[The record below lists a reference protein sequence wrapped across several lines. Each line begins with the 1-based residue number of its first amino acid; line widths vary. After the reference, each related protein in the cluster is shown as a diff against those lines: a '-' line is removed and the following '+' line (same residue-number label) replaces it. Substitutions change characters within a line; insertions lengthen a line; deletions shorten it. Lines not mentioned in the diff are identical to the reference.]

1 MRESAFLEFKSKVSN
16 TFLKTVSAYA
26 NFHDGEILFGI
37 DDTGT
42 AVGLDHLDE
51 TCLAI
56 ENRINDC
63 VTPRPRF
70 SIQIN
75 PSDNTIRVHVQEGPD
90 KPYLYNGKAYRRSD
104 SSTVEVD
111 RIELNRLV
119 LEGENLSFEELDSPE
134 KNLEF
139 KTLSAALHNQLDISD
154 TSIDVL
160 KTLGLMGTNGFNRAA
175 AILSDKNSYPG
186 IDIIKFGA
194 SINEILDRTTF
205 EHVSVLQQLSTA
217 MEVFNRYLRFEM
229 IEGATRFTKDLV
241 PREAFREAI
250 ANGLV
255 HRTWDINSRMRVSI
269 FPDRVEICSPRGL
282 PTGLS
287 KEEYLRGRVSVL
299 RNPILAEVF
308 FRLGLIEKFGTGIL
322 RIRESY
328 RDEKELPKFELL
340 ENSITVTLP
349 FIGSLS
355 QMSPQEELL
364 LNSMLRGRYYSRS
377 ELDLRSGF
385 DKSKTIRL
393 LNSLLDKQLILAH
406 GESRA
411 RRYSRL

>member
-1 MRESAFLEFKSKVSN
+1 MRESAFLEFKSKVSS

-37 DDTGT
+37 DDAGSK
-42 AVGLDHLDE
+42 VGLDHLEE

-63 VTPRPRF
+63 IAPRPLF

-75 PSDNTIRVHVQEGPD
+75 QDDKTVCLHVQEGSN

-111 RIELNRLV
+111 RVELNRLV
-119 LEGENLSFEELDSPE
+119 LEGENLSFEELNSPE

-139 KTLSAALHNQLDISD
+139 KTLSAALREKLGISD
-154 TSIDVL
+154 TSTDVL
-160 KTLGLMGTNGFNRAA
+160 KTLGLIGPNGFNRAA
-175 AILSDKNSYPG
+175 AILADKNSYPG
-186 IDIIKFGA
+186 IDVIKFGA
-194 SINEILDRTTF
+194 SINEILDRTTV
-205 EHVSVLQQLSTA
+205 EQVSVLKQLDTA
-217 MEVFNRYLRFEM
+217 MEIFDRYLRLEK
-229 IEGATRFTKDLV
+229 IEGATRITNNLV

-255 HRTWDINSRMRVSI
+255 HRTWDINSRLRVSI
-269 FPDRVEICSPRGL
+269 FPDRVEIYSPGGL

-287 KEEYLRGRVSVL
+287 EAEYLRGRVSVL

-328 RDEKELPKFELL
+328 RDEKEIPKFEVLD
-340 ENSITVTLP
+340 NSITVTLP
-349 FIGSLS
+349 FIGSRQQLTS
-355 QMSPQEELL
+355 QEQLL
-364 LNSMLRGRYYSRS
+364 LNSMARGRRYSRS
-377 ELDLRSGF
+377 EIDIRSGF
-385 DKSKTIRL
+385 EKSKTLRL
-393 LNSLLDKQLILAH
+393 LNSLVSKQLVLAH
-406 GESRA
+406 GQSRA

>member
-1 MRESAFLEFKSKVSN
+1 MRESAFLEFKSRVSN

-26 NFHDGEILFGI
+26 NFHDGEILFGF

-42 AVGLDHLDE
+42 KVGLEHLDE

-75 PSDNTIRVHVQEGPD
+75 PKDRTIRLHVQEGPN

-139 KTLSAALHNQLDISD
+139 KTLSAALHDQLDISD

-160 KTLGLMGTNGFNRAA
+160 KTLGLMGKNGFNRAA

-186 IDIIKFGA
+186 IDIMKFGA
-194 SINEILDRTTF
+194 SINEILDRTTV

-229 IEGATRFTKDLV
+229 IEGATRLTKDLV

-269 FPDRVEICSPRGL
+269 FPDSVEICSPGGL

-340 ENSITVTLP
+340 DNSITVTLP

>member
-1 MRESAFLEFKSKVSN
+1 MRESAFLEFKPKISS

-37 DDTGT
+37 DDAGSK
-42 AVGLDHLDE
+42 VGLDHLEE

-63 VTPRPRF
+63 IAPRPLF

-75 PSDNTIRVHVQEGPD
+75 QDDKTVCLHVQEGSN

-111 RIELNRLV
+111 RVELNRLV
-119 LEGENLSFEELDSPE
+119 LEGENLSFEELNSPE

-139 KTLSAALHNQLDISD
+139 KTLSAALREKLGISD
-154 TSIDVL
+154 TSTDVL
-160 KTLGLMGTNGFNRAA
+160 KTLGLIGASGFNRAA
-175 AILSDKNSYPG
+175 AILADKNSYPG
-186 IDIIKFGA
+186 IDVIKFGA
-194 SINEILDRTTF
+194 SINEILDRTTV
-205 EHVSVLQQLSTA
+205 EQVSILKQLDTA
-217 MEVFNRYLRFEM
+217 MEIFDRYLRLEK
-229 IEGATRFTKDLV
+229 IEGATRITKDLV

-255 HRTWDINSRMRVSI
+255 HRTWDINSRLRVSI
-269 FPDRVEICSPRGL
+269 FPDRVEIYSPGGL

-287 KEEYLRGRVSVL
+287 EAEYLRGRVSVL

-328 RDEKELPKFELL
+328 REEKEIPKFEVLD
-340 ENSITVTLP
+340 NSITVTLP
-349 FIGSLS
+349 FIGSRQQLTL
-355 QMSPQEELL
+355 QENLL
-364 LNSMLRGRYYSRS
+364 LNSMARGRRYSRS
-377 ELDLRSGF
+377 ELDIRSGF
-385 DKSKTIRL
+385 EKSKTLRL
-393 LNSLLDKQLILAH
+393 LNSLVSKQLVLAH

>member
-1 MRESAFLEFKSKVSN
+1 MRESAFLEFKSRVSN
-16 TFLKTVSAYA
+16 TFLKIVSAYA
-26 NFHDGEILFGI
+26 NFHDGEILFGF
-37 DDTGT
+37 DDTGSK
-42 AVGLDHLDE
+42 VGLEHLDE

-75 PSDNTIRVHVQEGPD
+75 PKDRTIRLHVQEGPN

-139 KTLSAALHNQLDISD
+139 KTLSAALHDQLDISD

-194 SINEILDRTTF
+194 SINEILDRTTV
-205 EHVSVLQQLSTA
+205 EHVSVLQQLDTA
-217 MEVFNRYLRFEM
+217 MEVFDRYLRFEK
-229 IEGATRFTKDLV
+229 IEGTTRFTKDLV
-241 PREAFREAI
+241 PREAFRETI

-255 HRTWDINSRMRVSI
+255 HRTWDINSRLRVSI
-269 FPDRVEICSPRGL
+269 FPDRVEVCSPGGL

-340 ENSITVTLP
+340 DNSITVTLP

>member
-1 MRESAFLEFKSKVSN
+1 MRESAFLEFKSKISS

-37 DDTGT
+37 DNAGSK
-42 AVGLDHLDE
+42 VGLDHLEE

-63 VTPRPRF
+63 IAPRPLF

-75 PSDNTIRVHVQEGPD
+75 QDDKTVCLHVQEGSN

-111 RIELNRLV
+111 RVELNRLV
-119 LEGENLSFEELDSPE
+119 LEGENLSFEELNSPE

-139 KTLSAALHNQLDISD
+139 KTLSAALREKLGISD
-154 TSIDVL
+154 TSTDVL
-160 KTLGLMGTNGFNRAA
+160 KTLGLIGASGFNRAA
-175 AILSDKNSYPG
+175 AILADKNSYPG
-186 IDIIKFGA
+186 IDVIKFGA
-194 SINEILDRTTF
+194 SINEILDRTTV
-205 EHVSVLQQLSTA
+205 EQVSVLKQLDTA
-217 MEVFNRYLRFEM
+217 MEIFDRYLRLEK
-229 IEGATRFTKDLV
+229 IEGATRITNNLV

-255 HRTWDINSRMRVSI
+255 HRTWDINSRLRISI
-269 FPDRVEICSPRGL
+269 FPDRVEIYSPGGL

-287 KEEYLRGRVSVL
+287 EAEYLRGRISVL

-328 RDEKELPKFELL
+328 RDEKEIPKFEVLD
-340 ENSITVTLP
+340 NSITVTLP
-349 FIGSLS
+349 FIGSRQQLTS
-355 QMSPQEELL
+355 QENLL
-364 LNSMLRGRYYSRS
+364 LNSMARGRRYSRS
-377 ELDLRSGF
+377 ELDIRSGF
-385 DKSKTIRL
+385 EKSKTLRL
-393 LNSLLDKQLILAH
+393 LNSLVSKQLVLAH

>member
-37 DDTGT
+37 DDTGS

-70 SIQIN
+70 SMQIN

-139 KTLSAALHNQLDISD
+139 KTLSAALHNHLDISD

-194 SINEILDRTTF
+194 SINEILDRTTV

-269 FPDRVEICSPRGL
+269 FPDHVEICSPGGL

>member
-1 MRESAFLEFKSKVSN
+1 MRESAFLEFKSKISS

-37 DDTGT
+37 DDAGSK
-42 AVGLDHLDE
+42 VGLDHLEE

-63 VTPRPRF
+63 IAPRPLF

-75 PSDNTIRVHVQEGPD
+75 QDDKTVCLHVQEGSP

-111 RIELNRLV
+111 RVELNRLV
-119 LEGENLSFEELDSPE
+119 LEGENLSFEELNSPE

-139 KTLSAALHNQLDISD
+139 KTLSAALREKLGISD
-154 TSIDVL
+154 TSTDVL
-160 KTLGLMGTNGFNRAA
+160 KTLGLIGASGFNRAA
-175 AILSDKNSYPG
+175 AILADKNSYPG
-186 IDIIKFGA
+186 IDVIKFGA
-194 SINEILDRTTF
+194 SINEILDRTTV
-205 EHVSVLQQLSTA
+205 EQVSVLKQLDTA
-217 MEVFNRYLRFEM
+217 MEIFDRYLRLEK
-229 IEGATRFTKDLV
+229 IEGATRTTNNLV

-255 HRTWDINSRMRVSI
+255 HRTWDINSRLRVSI
-269 FPDRVEICSPRGL
+269 FPDRVEIYSPGGL

-287 KEEYLRGRVSVL
+287 EAEYLRGRVSVL

-328 RDEKELPKFELL
+328 RDEKEIPKFEVLD
-340 ENSITVTLP
+340 NSITVTLP
-349 FIGSLS
+349 FIGSRQQLTS
-355 QMSPQEELL
+355 QENLL
-364 LNSMLRGRYYSRS
+364 LNSMARGRRYSRS
-377 ELDLRSGF
+377 ELDIRSGF
-385 DKSKTIRL
+385 EKSKTLRL
-393 LNSLLDKQLILAH
+393 LNSLVSKQLVLAH

>member
-1 MRESAFLEFKSKVSN
+1 MRESAFLEFKSRVSN

-26 NFHDGEILFGI
+26 NFHDGEILFGF
-37 DDTGT
+37 DDTGSK
-42 AVGLDHLDE
+42 VGLEHLDE

-75 PSDNTIRVHVQEGPD
+75 PKDMTIRLHVQEGPN

-119 LEGENLSFEELDSPE
+119 LEGENLSFEELDTPE

-139 KTLSAALHNQLDISD
+139 KTLSAALHEQLDISD

-194 SINEILDRTTF
+194 SINEILDRTTV

-269 FPDRVEICSPRGL
+269 FPDSVEICSPGGL

-340 ENSITVTLP
+340 DNSITVTLP

>member
-1 MRESAFLEFKSKVSN
+1 MRESAFLEFKSKVSS

-26 NFHDGEILFGI
+26 NFHDGEILFRI
-37 DDTGT
+37 DDAGSK
-42 AVGLDHLDE
+42 VGLDHLEE

-63 VTPRPRF
+63 IAPRPLF

-75 PSDNTIRVHVQEGPD
+75 QDDKTVCLHVQEGSN

-111 RIELNRLV
+111 RVELNRLV
-119 LEGENLSFEELDSPE
+119 LEGENLSFEELNSPE

-139 KTLSAALHNQLDISD
+139 KTLSAALREKLGISD
-154 TSIDVL
+154 TSTDVL
-160 KTLGLMGTNGFNRAA
+160 KTLGLIGPNGFNRAA
-175 AILSDKNSYPG
+175 AILADKNSYPG
-186 IDIIKFGA
+186 IDVIKFGA
-194 SINEILDRTTF
+194 SINEILDRTTV
-205 EHVSVLQQLSTA
+205 EQVSVLKQLDTA
-217 MEVFNRYLRFEM
+217 MEIFDRYLRLEK
-229 IEGATRFTKDLV
+229 IEGATRITNNLV

-255 HRTWDINSRMRVSI
+255 HRTWDINSRLRVSI
-269 FPDRVEICSPRGL
+269 FPDRVEIYSPGGL

-287 KEEYLRGRVSVL
+287 EAEYLRGRVSVL

-328 RDEKELPKFELL
+328 RDEKEIPKFEVLD
-340 ENSITVTLP
+340 NSITVTLP
-349 FIGSLS
+349 FIGSRQQLTS
-355 QMSPQEELL
+355 QEQLL
-364 LNSMLRGRYYSRS
+364 LNSMARGRRYSRS
-377 ELDLRSGF
+377 ELDIRSGF
-385 DKSKTIRL
+385 EKSKTLRL
-393 LNSLLDKQLILAH
+393 LNSLVSKQLVLAH
-406 GESRA
+406 GQSRA

>member
-1 MRESAFLEFKSKVSN
+1 MRESAFLEFKSKVNS

-26 NFHDGEILFGI
+26 NFHDGEILFGL
-37 DDTGT
+37 DDAGNT
-42 AVGLDHLDE
+42 VGLEHLEE

-63 VTPRPRF
+63 ITPRPLF

-75 PSDNTIRVHVQEGPD
+75 QDDKTICLHVQEGSS

-111 RIELNRLV
+111 RVELNRLV

-134 KNLEF
+134 KNLQF
-139 KTLSAALHNQLDISD
+139 KTLSAALREKIDISD
-154 TSIDVL
+154 TNTDVL
-160 KTLGLMGTNGFNRAA
+160 KTLGLIGPNGFNRAA
-175 AILSDKNSYPG
+175 AILAEKNNYPG
-186 IDIIKFGA
+186 IDIIKFGI
-194 SINEILDRTTF
+194 SINEIQDRTTI
-205 EHVSVLQQLSTA
+205 EHVSVLKQLDTA
-217 MEVFNRYLRFEM
+217 MEIFDRYLRIER
-229 IEGATRFTKDLV
+229 IEGATRITKDLV

-255 HRTWDINSRMRVSI
+255 HRTWDINSRLRVSI
-269 FPDRVEICSPRGL
+269 FPDCVEIYSPGGL

-287 KEEYLRGRVSVL
+287 EAEYLRGRVSVL

-328 RDEKELPKFELL
+328 RDEKEIPKFEVWD
-340 ENSITVTLP
+340 NSITVTLP
-349 FIGSLS
+349 FIGSRQQLTS
-355 QMSPQEELL
+355 QEKLL
-364 LNSMLRGRYYSRS
+364 LDSMARGRRYSRS
-377 ELDLRSGF
+377 ELDIRSGF
-385 DKSKTIRL
+385 EKSKTLRL
-393 LNSLLDKQLILAH
+393 LNSLVSKQLVLAH
-406 GESRA
+406 GQSRS

>member
-194 SINEILDRTTF
+194 SINEILDRTTV

-269 FPDRVEICSPRGL
+269 FPDRVEICSPGGL

>member
-37 DDTGT
+37 DDAGS

-63 VTPRPRF
+63 VSPRPRF

-75 PSDNTIRVHVQEGPD
+75 PSDNTIRLNVQEGPN

-139 KTLSAALHNQLDISD
+139 KALSAALHNHLDISD

-194 SINEILDRTTF
+194 SINEILDRTTV

-269 FPDRVEICSPRGL
+269 FPDRVEICSPGGL

>member
-119 LEGENLSFEELDSPE
+119 LERENLSFEELDSPE

-194 SINEILDRTTF
+194 SINEILDRTTV

-269 FPDRVEICSPRGL
+269 FPDRVEICSPGGL

-308 FRLGLIEKFGTGIL
+308 FRLGLIEKFDTGIL

>member
-1 MRESAFLEFKSKVSN
+1 MRESASLEFKSKVSS

-37 DDTGT
+37 DDAGR
-42 AVGLDHLDE
+42 AVGLDRLEE

-63 VTPRPRF
+63 ITPRPMF

-75 PSDNTIRVHVQEGPD
+75 QDDKTISLHVQEGSN

-104 SSTVEVD
+104 TSTVEVD
-111 RIELNRLV
+111 RVELSRLV

-134 KNLEF
+134 KDLEF
-139 KTLSAALHNQLDISD
+139 KTLSAALREKLDISD
-154 TSIDVL
+154 TNTDVL
-160 KTLGLMGTNGFNRAA
+160 KTLGLIGASGFNRAA
-175 AILSDKNSYPG
+175 AILADKNSYPG
-186 IDIIKFGA
+186 IDVIKFGA
-194 SINEILDRTTF
+194 SINEILDRTTV
-205 EHVSVLQQLSTA
+205 EQVSVLKQLDTA
-217 MEVFNRYLRFEM
+217 MEIFDRYLRLEK
-229 IEGATRFTKDLV
+229 IEGTTRITKDLV
-241 PREAFREAI
+241 PREAFREAV

-255 HRTWDINSRMRVSI
+255 HRTWDINSRLRVSI
-269 FPDRVEICSPRGL
+269 FPDRVEVHSPGGL

-287 KEEYLRGRVSVL
+287 EAEYLRGRVSVL

-328 RDEKELPKFELL
+328 REEKEIPKFEVLD
-340 ENSITVTLP
+340 NSITVTLP
-349 FIGSLS
+349 FIGSRQQLTS
-355 QMSPQEELL
+355 QEKLL
-364 LNSMLRGRYYSRS
+364 LNSMARGRRYSRS
-377 ELDLRSGF
+377 ELDIRSGF
-385 DKSKTIRL
+385 EKSKTLRL
-393 LNSLLDKQLILAH
+393 LNSLVSKQLVLAH

>member
-1 MRESAFLEFKSKVSN
+1 MRESAFLEFKSKVSS

-37 DDTGT
+37 DDAGSK
-42 AVGLDHLDE
+42 VGLDHLEE

-63 VTPRPRF
+63 IAPRPLF

-75 PSDNTIRVHVQEGPD
+75 QDDKTVCLHVQEGSN

-111 RIELNRLV
+111 RVELNRLV
-119 LEGENLSFEELDSPE
+119 LEGENLSFEELNSPE

-139 KTLSAALHNQLDISD
+139 KTLSAALREKLGISD
-154 TSIDVL
+154 TSTDVL
-160 KTLGLMGTNGFNRAA
+160 KTLGLIGPNGFNRAA
-175 AILSDKNSYPG
+175 AILADKNSYPG
-186 IDIIKFGA
+186 IDVIKFGA
-194 SINEILDRTTF
+194 SINEILDRTTV
-205 EHVSVLQQLSTA
+205 EQVSVLKQLDTA
-217 MEVFNRYLRFEM
+217 MEIFDRYLRLEK
-229 IEGATRFTKDLV
+229 IEGATRITNNLV

-255 HRTWDINSRMRVSI
+255 HRTWDINSRLRVSI
-269 FPDRVEICSPRGL
+269 FPDRVEIYSPGGL

-287 KEEYLRGRVSVL
+287 EAEYLRGRVSVL

-328 RDEKELPKFELL
+328 RDEKEIPKFEVLD
-340 ENSITVTLP
+340 NSITVTLP
-349 FIGSLS
+349 FIGSRQQLTS
-355 QMSPQEELL
+355 QEQLL
-364 LNSMLRGRYYSRS
+364 LNSMARGRRYSRS
-377 ELDLRSGF
+377 ELDIRSGF
-385 DKSKTIRL
+385 EKSKTLRL
-393 LNSLLDKQLILAH
+393 LNSLVSKQLVLAH
-406 GESRA
+406 GQSRA

>member
-37 DDTGT
+37 NDTGT

-70 SIQIN
+70 SMQIN

-139 KTLSAALHNQLDISD
+139 KALSAALHNQLDISD

-194 SINEILDRTTF
+194 SINEILDRTTV
-205 EHVSVLQQLSTA
+205 EHVSVLQQLDTA
-217 MEVFNRYLRFEM
+217 MEVFDRYLRFEK

-255 HRTWDINSRMRVSI
+255 HRTWDINSRLRVSI
-269 FPDRVEICSPRGL
+269 FPDRVEVCSPGGL

>member
-1 MRESAFLEFKSKVSN
+1 MRESAFLEFKSKISS

-37 DDTGT
+37 DDAGSK
-42 AVGLDHLDE
+42 VGLDHLEE

-63 VTPRPRF
+63 IAPRPLF

-75 PSDNTIRVHVQEGPD
+75 QDDKTVCLHVQEGSN

-111 RIELNRLV
+111 RVELNRLV
-119 LEGENLSFEELDSPE
+119 LEGENLSFEELNSPE

-139 KTLSAALHNQLDISD
+139 KTLSAALREKLGISD
-154 TSIDVL
+154 TSTDVL
-160 KTLGLMGTNGFNRAA
+160 KTLGLIGASGFNRAA
-175 AILSDKNSYPG
+175 AILADKNSYPG
-186 IDIIKFGA
+186 IDVIKFGA
-194 SINEILDRTTF
+194 SINEILDRTTV
-205 EHVSVLQQLSTA
+205 EQVSVLKQLDTA
-217 MEVFNRYLRFEM
+217 MEIFDRYLRLEK
-229 IEGATRFTKDLV
+229 IEGATRTTNNLV

-255 HRTWDINSRMRVSI
+255 HRTWDINSRLRVSI
-269 FPDRVEICSPRGL
+269 FPDRVEIYSPGGL

-287 KEEYLRGRVSVL
+287 EAEYLRGRVSVL

-328 RDEKELPKFELL
+328 RDEKEIPKFEVLD
-340 ENSITVTLP
+340 NSITVTLP
-349 FIGSLS
+349 FIGSRQQLTS
-355 QMSPQEELL
+355 QENLL
-364 LNSMLRGRYYSRS
+364 LNSMARGRRYSRS
-377 ELDLRSGF
+377 ELDIRSGF
-385 DKSKTIRL
+385 EKSKTLRL
-393 LNSLLDKQLILAH
+393 LNSLVSKQLVLAH

>member
-1 MRESAFLEFKSKVSN
+1 MRESAFLEFKSKVSS

-26 NFHDGEILFGI
+26 NFHDGEILFRI
-37 DDTGT
+37 DDAGSK
-42 AVGLDHLDE
+42 VGLDHLEE

-63 VTPRPRF
+63 IAPRPLF

-75 PSDNTIRVHVQEGPD
+75 QDDKTVCLHVQEGSN

-111 RIELNRLV
+111 RVELNRLV
-119 LEGENLSFEELDSPE
+119 LEGENLSFEELNSPE

-139 KTLSAALHNQLDISD
+139 KTLSAALREKLGISD
-154 TSIDVL
+154 TSTDVL
-160 KTLGLMGTNGFNRAA
+160 KTLGLIGPNGFNRAA
-175 AILSDKNSYPG
+175 AILADKNSYPG
-186 IDIIKFGA
+186 IDVIKFGA
-194 SINEILDRTTF
+194 SINEILDRTTV
-205 EHVSVLQQLSTA
+205 EQVSVLKQLDTA
-217 MEVFNRYLRFEM
+217 MEIFDRYLRIEK
-229 IEGATRFTKDLV
+229 IEGATRITNNLV

-255 HRTWDINSRMRVSI
+255 HRTWDINSRLRVSI
-269 FPDRVEICSPRGL
+269 FPDRVEIYSPGGF

-287 KEEYLRGRVSVL
+287 EAEYLRGRVSVL

-328 RDEKELPKFELL
+328 RDEKEIPKFEVLD
-340 ENSITVTLP
+340 NSITVTLP
-349 FIGSLS
+349 FIGSRQQLTS
-355 QMSPQEELL
+355 QEQLL
-364 LNSMLRGRYYSRS
+364 LNSMARGRRYSRS
-377 ELDLRSGF
+377 ELDIRSGF
-385 DKSKTIRL
+385 EKSKTLRL
-393 LNSLLDKQLILAH
+393 LNSLVSKQLVLAH
-406 GESRA
+406 GQSRA

>member
-1 MRESAFLEFKSKVSN
+1 MRESAFLEFKSRVSN

-26 NFHDGEILFGI
+26 NFHDGEILFGF

-63 VTPRPRF
+63 VSPRPRF
-70 SIQIN
+70 SMQIN
-75 PSDNTIRVHVQEGPD
+75 SSDNTIRLHVQEGPN

-111 RIELNRLV
+111 RVELSRLV

-134 KNLEF
+134 QNLEF
-139 KTLSAALHNQLDISD
+139 KALSAALHNQLDISD

-160 KTLGLMGTNGFNRAA
+160 KTLGLMRTNGFNRAA

-194 SINEILDRTTF
+194 SINEILDRTTV

-250 ANGLV
+250 ANGLA

-269 FPDRVEICSPRGL
+269 FPDRVEICSPGGL

-340 ENSITVTLP
+340 DNSITVTLP

>member
-1 MRESAFLEFKSKVSN
+1 MRESAFLEFKSKISS

-37 DDTGT
+37 DNAGSK
-42 AVGLDHLDE
+42 VGLDHLEE

-63 VTPRPRF
+63 IAPRPLF

-75 PSDNTIRVHVQEGPD
+75 QDDKTVCLHVQEGSN

-111 RIELNRLV
+111 RVELNRLV
-119 LEGENLSFEELDSPE
+119 LEGENLSFEELNSPE

-139 KTLSAALHNQLDISD
+139 KTLSAALREKLGISD
-154 TSIDVL
+154 TSTDVL
-160 KTLGLMGTNGFNRAA
+160 KTLGLIGASGFNRAA
-175 AILSDKNSYPG
+175 AILADKNSYPG
-186 IDIIKFGA
+186 IDVIKFGA
-194 SINEILDRTTF
+194 SINEILDRTTV
-205 EHVSVLQQLSTA
+205 EQVSVLKQLDTA
-217 MEVFNRYLRFEM
+217 MEIFDRYLCLEK
-229 IEGATRFTKDLV
+229 IEGATRITNNLV

-255 HRTWDINSRMRVSI
+255 HRTWDINSRLRVSI
-269 FPDRVEICSPRGL
+269 FPDRVEIYSPGGL

-287 KEEYLRGRVSVL
+287 EAEYLRGRVSVL

-328 RDEKELPKFELL
+328 RDEKEIPKFEVLD
-340 ENSITVTLP
+340 NSITVTLP
-349 FIGSLS
+349 FIGSRQQLTS
-355 QMSPQEELL
+355 QENLL
-364 LNSMLRGRYYSRS
+364 LNSMARGRRYSRS
-377 ELDLRSGF
+377 ELDIRSGF
-385 DKSKTIRL
+385 EKSKTLRL
-393 LNSLLDKQLILAH
+393 LNSLVSKQLVLAH

>member
-119 LEGENLSFEELDSPE
+119 LGGENLSFEELDSPE

-194 SINEILDRTTF
+194 SINEILDRTTV

-269 FPDRVEICSPRGL
+269 FPDRVEICSPGGL

>member
-1 MRESAFLEFKSKVSN
+1 MRESAFLEFKSKVSS

-37 DDTGT
+37 DDAGSK
-42 AVGLDHLDE
+42 VGLDHLEE

-63 VTPRPRF
+63 IAPRPLF

-75 PSDNTIRVHVQEGPD
+75 QDDKTVCLHVQEGSN

-111 RIELNRLV
+111 RVELNRLV
-119 LEGENLSFEELDSPE
+119 LEGENLSFEELNSPA

-139 KTLSAALHNQLDISD
+139 KTLSAALREKLGISD
-154 TSIDVL
+154 TSTDVL
-160 KTLGLMGTNGFNRAA
+160 KTLGLIGPNGFNRAA
-175 AILSDKNSYPG
+175 AILADKNSYPG
-186 IDIIKFGA
+186 IDVIKFGA
-194 SINEILDRTTF
+194 SINEILDRTTV
-205 EHVSVLQQLSTA
+205 EQVSVLKQLDTA
-217 MEVFNRYLRFEM
+217 MEIFDRYLRLEK
-229 IEGATRFTKDLV
+229 IEGATRITNNLV

-255 HRTWDINSRMRVSI
+255 HRTWDINSRLRVSI
-269 FPDRVEICSPRGL
+269 FPDRVEIYSPGGL

-287 KEEYLRGRVSVL
+287 EAEYLRGRVSVL

-328 RDEKELPKFELL
+328 RDEKEIPKFEVLD
-340 ENSITVTLP
+340 NSITVTLP
-349 FIGSLS
+349 FIGSRQQLTS
-355 QMSPQEELL
+355 QEQLL
-364 LNSMLRGRYYSRS
+364 LNSMARGRRYSRS
-377 ELDLRSGF
+377 ELDIRSGF
-385 DKSKTIRL
+385 EKSKTLRL
-393 LNSLLDKQLILAH
+393 LNSLVSKQLVLAH
-406 GESRA
+406 GQSRA

>member
-37 DDTGT
+37 DDEGN
-42 AVGLDHLDE
+42 AVGLDHLEE

-63 VTPRPRF
+63 ITPRPRF

-75 PSDNTIRVHVQEGPD
+75 QDDKTVCLHVEEGSN

-111 RIELNRLV
+111 RVELSRLV

-134 KNLEF
+134 KDLEF
-139 KTLSAALHNQLDISD
+139 KTLSAALRDQLDISD
-154 TSIDVL
+154 TSTDVL
-160 KTLGLMGTNGFNRAA
+160 KTLGLIGPNGFNRAA
-175 AILSDKNSYPG
+175 ALLADKNSYPG
-186 IDIIKFGA
+186 IDVIKFGA
-194 SINEILDRTTF
+194 SINEILDRTTV
-205 EHVSVLQQLSTA
+205 EQVSVLKQLDTA
-217 MEVFNRYLRFEM
+217 MEVFDRYLRLEE
-229 IEGATRFTKDLV
+229 IEGATRTTKELV

-255 HRTWDINSRMRVSI
+255 HRTWDINSRLRVSI
-269 FPDRVEICSPRGL
+269 FPDCVEVYSPGGL

-287 KEEYLRGRVSVL
+287 EAEYLRGRVSVL

-328 RDEKELPKFELL
+328 RGQTEIPKFEVLD
-340 ENSITVTLP
+340 NSITITLP
-349 FIGSLS
+349 FIGSRQQLNS
-355 QMSPQEELL
+355 QEKML
-364 LNSMLRGRYYSRS
+364 LNSMARGRRYSRS
-377 ELDLRSGF
+377 ELDISSGF
-385 DKSKTIRL
+385 EKTKTLRL
-393 LNSLLDKQLILAH
+393 LNSLVSKQLVLAH